1 MSAARTRPLDSR
13 ILLIAYH
20 FPPSAAVGGLRL
32 SNFARCL
39 RAFGGEA
46 HVLTVRERDID
57 QIDRSRERGLDG
69 ITVHR
74 SRVLPTIER
83 MYEGI
88 VKRARGSRRRSNAAA
103 QPVAVATSPNGERTV
118 SRPSRIKRWILS
130 FLALPDRER
139 GWVAPAVVRAISLIR
154 RNRMGLIMTSC
165 PPYSVHVI
173 GLAVKR
179 LTGVRWI
186 ADFRDPWM
194 TTGSKRLFPTS
205 ALSLRVERWLERR
218 VVQEAD
224 LVVFNVER
232 LRNAYRNRYRDVSPD
247 KLVFIPNAV
256 SSTEARRRPT
266 VPRYETFTLTYTGSL
281 YLGRSPEPVFKAV
294 ARLVAEQRI
303 RPEAVRVL
311 LVGQCDTIEGVP
323 TVQVARQYGLE
334 RQVEIRGAVP
344 YEQAIEMVSR
354 SHLALLFAPDLPFQI
369 PAKVYDYLA
378 TGARILAIA
387 DDGGTADLVRDTGC
401 GRAFSTHDVDAIAE
415 FIESEMHRER
425 DVEGEDAPWLARFD
439 LQTLTAELVEHMSRV
454 GTEAEVA
461 G

>member
-1 MSAARTRPLDSR
+1 ML
-13 ILLIAYH
+13 
-20 FPPSAAVGGLRL
+20 
-32 SNFARCL
+32 
-39 RAFGGEA
+39 
-46 HVLTVRERDID
+46 
-57 QIDRSRERGLDG
+57 
-69 ITVHR
+69 
-74 SRVLPTIER
+74 
-83 MYEGI
+83 
-88 VKRARGSRRRSNAAA
+88 
-103 QPVAVATSPNGERTV
+103 
-118 SRPSRIKRWILS
+118 
-130 FLALPDRER
+130 
-139 GWVAPAVVRAISLIR
+139 
-154 RNRMGLIMTSC
+154 
-165 PPYSVHVI
+165 
-173 GLAVKR
+173 
-179 LTGVRWI
+179 
-186 ADFRDPWM
+186 
-194 TTGSKRLFPTS
+194 
-205 ALSLRVERWLERR
+205 
-218 VVQEAD
+218 
-224 LVVFNVER
+224 
-232 LRNAYRNRYRDVSPD
+232 
-247 KLVFIPNAV
+247 
-256 SSTEARRRPT
+256 
-266 VPRYETFTLTYTGSL
+266 
-281 YLGRSPEPVFKAV
+281 
-294 ARLVAEQRI
+294 
-303 RPEAVRVL
+303 L